1 MAGAWKSV
9 IGLGLARL
17 LISCPGRYDARLTA
31 HQHSLPPVHV
41 TLGCLQSCAET
52 NASFHLVFAICC
64 SDPAQC
70 LATTPASLACAVM
83 RRLYACTEPSKCSIV
98 PLSHT
103 HKLVHTFCSIVT
115 S

>member
-1 MAGAWKSV
+1 MSV

-17 LISCPGRYDARLTA
+17 LISCPGRQNGRS
-31 HQHSLPPVHV
+31 QHYVQASTRAVAIFEGTELWHRIIGLFV
-41 TLGCLQSCAET
+41 LCLVQAFSI
-52 NASFHLVFAICC
+52 H
-64 SDPAQC
+64 AQC
-70 LATTPASLACAVM
+70 FATTPASLACAVI

-103 HKLVHTFCSIVT
+103 HKLLHTFCSIVT